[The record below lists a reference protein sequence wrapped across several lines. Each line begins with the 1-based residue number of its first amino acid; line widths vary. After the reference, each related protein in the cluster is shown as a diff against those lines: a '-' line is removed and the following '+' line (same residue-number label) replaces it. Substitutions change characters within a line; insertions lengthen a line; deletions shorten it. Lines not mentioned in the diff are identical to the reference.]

1 MLSRLKWL
9 GIGLA
14 AGFGTSKW
22 IERRLRRQ
30 VERYLPA
37 NQLKAGAEIALRAR
51 DAATGTLAD
60 LRKAVQGG
68 RSAMVN
74 REAELR
80 RQLRLAED
88 GGARS
93 DGSSDVGW
101 CPAPKAR
108 ALIVARRTG
117 AARPTGET
125 RARSRLG
132 SRTSARRT
140 EGLAM
145 EAEQTWG
152 ATGKQVLLT
161 GATNG
166 IGLAA
171 AGALA
176 ARGANVAIVARDSRR
191 AEQAAAQARAAA
203 TAAGVESVVDVLL
216 ADLSVQSEVRR
227 LALEVA
233 DRYDKLDV
241 LANNAGAIFAA
252 RQLTADGVERS
263 WALNHLAPFLLTALL
278 MDKLRASA
286 PARVIT
292 TSSDASRGAS
302 PLTISTGSARTAG
315 EAASGVGSAAMA
327 RRSSP
332 TSSSRRS
339 WPGVPR
345 AAV

>member
-101 CPAPKAR
+101 CPR
-108 ALIVARRTG
+108 AEGTRADRRPQDGGRPADGGNRGRG
-117 AARPTGET
+117 AA
-125 RARSRLG
+125 
-132 SRTSARRT
+132 
-140 EGLAM
+140 
-145 EAEQTWG
+145 
-152 ATGKQVLLT
+152 
-161 GATNG
+161 
-166 IGLAA
+166 
-171 AGALA
+171 
-176 ARGANVAIVARDSRR
+176 
-191 AEQAAAQARAAA
+191 
-203 TAAGVESVVDVLL
+203 
-216 ADLSVQSEVRR
+216 
-227 LALEVA
+227 
-233 DRYDKLDV
+233 
-241 LANNAGAIFAA
+241 
-252 RQLTADGVERS
+252 
-263 WALNHLAPFLLTALL
+263 
-278 MDKLRASA
+278 
-286 PARVIT
+286 
-292 TSSDASRGAS
+292 
-302 PLTISTGSARTAG
+302 
-315 EAASGVGSAAMA
+315 
-327 RRSSP
+327 
-332 TSSSRRS
+332 
-339 WPGVPR
+339 
-345 AAV
+345 